1 MSPTESDSELSMS
14 GFETV
19 ASRSF
24 EEDEEEDEEEDGGSL
39 ILSIPYDSPAGMLQ
53 EDHHGDKDEAQPNG
67 ITKHRSAVLNVITI
81 II

>member
-1 MSPTESDSELSMS
+1 MS

-24 EEDEEEDEEEDGGSL
+24 EEDEDEEDEEEDRGSL
-39 ILSIPYDSPAGMLQ
+39 MLSIPYDSPAAMLQ
-53 EDHHGDKDEAQPNG
+53 DDQHGDKDEAQPNG
-67 ITKHRSAVLNVITI
+67 IMKHRSAVLNVITI